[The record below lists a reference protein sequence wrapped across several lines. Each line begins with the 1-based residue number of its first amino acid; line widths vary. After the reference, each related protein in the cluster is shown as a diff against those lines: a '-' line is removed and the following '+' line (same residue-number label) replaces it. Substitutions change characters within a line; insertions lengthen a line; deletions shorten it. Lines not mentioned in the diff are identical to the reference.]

1 MNNGMNKVLLLGNL
15 GTAPELRHT
24 QTGTPVMSFRLA
36 TNESWLD
43 KDKTV
48 QERTEW
54 HTVVVFASRGEALS
68 KILQKGSSVLV
79 EGSIR
84 TTSYDKDGVKRF
96 RTEIIARDV
105 FLTMRK
111 AANSDAA
118 PEPASPRARGHE
130 ASEGGGYDEL
140 PY

>member
-24 QTGTPVMSFRLA
+24 QNGTPVLSFRLA

-43 KDKTV
+43 KDKAV

-54 HTVVVFASRGEALS
+54 HTVVVFAGRGEALS

-84 TTSYDKDGVKRF
+84 TTSYEKDGVKRF

-105 FLTMRK
+105 FLTMRR
-111 AANSDAA
+111 AASSDAA
-118 PEPASPRARGHE
+118 PESPAPRPRPYESAE
-130 ASEGGGYDEL
+130 AGGYDEL